1 VCAVAH
7 AKCGSSTSDAG
18 SRDSRLTNT
27 AGGSRRLSLGT
38 AVVAWWE
45 QSEQSSKVALA
56 MLGFPGSVVAALS
69 LSAVAAT
76 SCTFPPEQTS
86 TQSPGEPWDVA
97 RAGIRTGMSEC
108 SSNASIATS
117 DTFQRSR
124 RRASMRTSID
134 EVPVPDKR
142 GGATA
147 TAAGGHYQLTG
158 RETCE

>member
-1 VCAVAH
+1 MRGGPRKVRIEHIGCQFERQLADKH
-7 AKCGSSTSDAG
+7 C
-18 SRDSRLTNT
+18 RWLTT
-27 AGGSRRLSLGT
+27 LSLGT
-38 AVVAWWE
+38 AVVPWWE
-45 QSEQSSKVALA
+45 QNEQSSKAALA
-56 MLGFPGSVVAALS
+56 MLGFPGSAVAALP

-86 TQSPGEPWDVA
+86 TQSAGEPPDAA

-134 EVPVPDKR
+134 EAPVPDKGGGITTNCR
-142 GGATA
+142 G
-147 TAAGGHYQLTG
+147 
-158 RETCE
+158 